1 MQRQSDTVSPPDSH
15 HPPHSERGDDPAA
28 LEAHIAAVGDD
39 LLAGMRALLEPI
51 HRTAP
56 GPQALARTLGVDKVL
71 TSRVL
76 KAMRCRDPLTATHC
90 MPGPEP
96 LRRLIKAAGRRGADP
111 AAVADASRA
120 VDSFEILIRDRIG
133 DRSLLDA
140 ILSAWV
146 PEARREFELRRKQ
159 SAFKALSQLRGV
171 QAESLVAAAVISP
184 SAADPR
190 LLDVVWVNGVVGLH
204 RVRPGV
210 GVKITTRRMP
220 TQGVG
225 GRQPRALDGRP
236 ISPDG
241 DPTALILPDFC
252 STPTPRLNVRR
263 VGDVVQY
270 TLADNGFGP
279 SAAVD
284 LFFAEAN
291 FAELPR
297 YLPADL
303 DHKTYFFAEVVTP
316 AVLLQFDVL
325 VHESL
330 YPASESSG
338 PALRIYD
345 TSFEG
350 VASVNDPS
358 RDIDRL
364 DMLESI
370 EPLGAGLA
378 RFRSGAVPRYT
389 DLLRHVLAAI
399 GADESRYRGYRC
411 RIDYPVYGSQ
421 VAMVFEPQRE
431 PAPQAANTTQL

>member
-1 MQRQSDTVSPPDSH
+1 MHTESNTATPYDSPES
-15 HPPHSERGDDPAA
+15 GDPNHNTPAS
-28 LEAHIAAVGDD
+28 LEAHIAAVGDA
-39 LLAGMRALLEPI
+39 LLAGMRAVLEPV
-51 HRTAP
+51 HRTSP

-111 AAVADASRA
+111 AALADASRA

-140 ILSAWV
+140 ILSSWV

-171 QAESLVAAAVISP
+171 QAESLVAVAVVSP
-184 SAADPR
+184 SADPK

-210 GVKITTRRMP
+210 GVKITTRRMTAP
-220 TQGVG
+220 GAP
-225 GRQPRALDGRP
+225 GRHPCALDGRP
-236 ISPDG
+236 IE
-241 DPTALILPDFC
+241 DPTALMLPAFC
-252 STPTPRLNVRR
+252 SDPTPRLNVRR

-270 TLADNGFGP
+270 TLAGDDFGP

-291 FAELPR
+291 VGELPR
-297 YLPADL
+297 YLPPGNDR
-303 DHKTYFFAEVVTP
+303 KSYFFAEVVTP
-316 AVLLQFDVL
+316 AQLLQFDVL

-330 YPASESSG
+330 YPGPE

-358 RDIDRL
+358 REIDRL

-370 EPLGAGLA
+370 EPLGVGAT
-378 RFRSGAVPRYT
+378 RFRSGAVPRYAE
-389 DLLRHVLAAI
+389 LLRHVFTTI
-399 GADESRYRGYRC
+399 GADGSRYRGYRC

-421 VAMVFEPQRE
+421 VAMVFEPQRDPI
-431 PAPQAANTTQL
+431 PAASAAADPNATQS